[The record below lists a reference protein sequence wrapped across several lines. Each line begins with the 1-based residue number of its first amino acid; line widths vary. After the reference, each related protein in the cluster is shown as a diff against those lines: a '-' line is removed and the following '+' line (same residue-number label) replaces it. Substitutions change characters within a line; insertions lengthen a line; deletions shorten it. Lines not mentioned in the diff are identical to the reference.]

1 MLAPVAKGAHFAI
14 SDEDD
19 SEPGLPGGFSRPVL
33 RVPASNP
40 LRCFCRVTLR
50 ATHASGADLDTNERA
65 MLKRIA
71 HNAAAVY
78 AELENSDLRQK
89 ISTLERKLSE
99 NASARCKT
107 CKAQQSSN
115 RRAVGR

>member
-1 MLAPVAKGAHFAI
+1 MLAPVAKGVPFAI

-19 SEPGLPGGFSRPVL
+19 SEPDLPGGFSRPVL
-33 RVPASNP
+33 GVPASNP
-40 LRCFCRVTLR
+40 LRCFAVSLYGP
-50 ATHASGADLDTNERA
+50 HASGADLDTNERA

-78 AELENSDLRQK
+78 AELENSDFRQT
-89 ISTLERKLSE
+89 ISTLERCRKTPRPLQNVQSV
-99 NASARCKT
+99 ASSK
-107 CKAQQSSN
+107 